1 MKAVILAG
9 GRGERIRPI
18 SDTLPKALVPI
29 EGKPILAH
37 QIDQLER
44 IGVQE
49 VFILT
54 GYLATSVARFCGT
67 LQTSMK
73 IKCIQTVPSAT
84 SAQRILNSKD
94 DIGDEFLLIYC
105 DNFVLSDSEINSVL
119 QSNSEI
125 TFLVQ
130 PRDLGNIKLSR
141 NKRAHY
147 ISGERHRD
155 FKAVELGNIS
165 VKSNRFLD
173 ILQKTQDLPQTLE
186 KLSNDLVC
194 NAIVSSSQVYSIS
207 TLKTY
212 VSTTRKRKI
221 FLLDR
226 DGILIDKM
234 PHRRYLS
241 NIRDYRPL
249 HENWKSLQEVSKMGV
264 DFIIA
269 TNQPGV
275 ATGEVSEEFLNEI
288 HVKLV
293 SELLDLGINI
303 LAVYT
308 CKHHWNENCNCRKP
322 KPGMLLEAMDQFE
335 IESEATLYIGDEA
348 KDSYAASS
356 AGIDYVIINK
366 EVHDEFAFNSLKE
379 AIPIIKSKVHK
390 ID

>member
-67 LQTSMK
+67 LQTNMK

-141 NKRAHY
+141 NKGAHY

-165 VKSNRFLD
+165 VKSSRFLD

-293 SELLDLGINI
+293 TELLDLGINI

-335 IESEATLYIGDEA
+335 IESESTLYIGDEA

>member
-37 QIDQLER
+37 QIEQLER

-67 LQTSMK
+67 LQTNMK
-73 IKCIQTVPSAT
+73 IKCIETAPSAT
-84 SAQRILNSKD
+84 SAQRILNSKN

-105 DNFVLSDSEINSVL
+105 DNFVLSDSEIKSVL
-119 QSNSEI
+119 KSNSEI

-141 NKRAHY
+141 DKRAYY
-147 ISGERHRD
+147 ISGERRRD
-155 FKAVELGNIS
+155 FEAVELGNIS
-165 VKSNRFLD
+165 IKTSRFVD

-186 KLSNDLVC
+186 KLCNELVC
-194 NAIVSSSQVYSIS
+194 NAIVSNSQVYSIS
-207 TLKTY
+207 TFKTY

-234 PHRRYLS
+234 PHRRYLA

-249 HENWKSLQEVSKMGV
+249 HENWKNLREVSKMGV

-293 SELLDLGINI
+293 SELLDFGVNI

-308 CKHHWNENCNCRKP
+308 CKHHWNENCTCRKP
-322 KPGMLLEAMDQFE
+322 KPGMLFDAMQQFE
-335 IESEATLYIGDEA
+335 IKSESTLYIGDEL
-348 KDSYAASS
+348 KDYHAASS
-356 AGIDYVIINK
+356 AGIDCVIINK
-366 EVHDEFAFNSLKE
+366 EVHELFAFNRFQE
-379 AIPIIKSKVHK
+379 AVPIIKSKVLK